1 MLLDFLNEYYQ
12 ADLEV
17 IHDEAGNKHLIG
29 KSNVFDSDLFVKIF
43 KDKDKFYAERNVNQV
58 YCPDI
63 YLDNVIYEENY
74 VIILRDRNMLEV
86 TKEEL
91 TPDMAYE
98 FGQIL
103 AKFHKK
109 VTGQVL
115 VPNDKRTLSV
125 RVKEKLARFKD
136 TAYEE
141 NVLKIYDLL
150 KSEEKAADT
159 DYALLPKVV
168 LHGDFSLR
176 NLMIYNENNVLIDFE
191 RAHVGVSYEDLIK
204 FFFNEVI
211 DLKDRNA
218 FISGYRSQNELEIP
232 NQSLQKYLLFL
243 CALDILDF
251 HLTHKKQKFGQ
262 MADAMFE
269 TIKRDEAILK
279 L

>member
-17 IHDEAGNKHLIG
+17 IHDEADNKHLIG
-29 KSNVFDSDLFVKIF
+29 KSKVFDSDLFVKIF

-98 FGQIL
+98 FGQML

-211 DLKDRNA
+211 DLKDGNA